1 MALARQSLW
10 AMLCVVA
17 AGISVLP
24 AAKAEQQEPDDLK
37 AFSASY
43 ELKRS
48 GFKARRIVELR
59 MQEKGRQYSYTST
72 SKARGAAAAFKS
84 GTVTELSRFTIN
96 DGRLYP
102 LEYRLSDENDAD
114 EGQVRLRYDWRAGLI
129 RVAAKGEQSER
140 AIEADLLTPLLVDI
154 ALMRDLRR
162 GAPETSY
169 RVLEG
174 TQVRSWQFRKQGE
187 QELRT
192 VVGKL
197 STHRYELDRQS
208 SRTLVLWL
216 APVLGYLPVRLEQR
230 KDDELKLEMTL
241 RSVAGF
247 GSPESLRR
255 PIYDR
260 R

>member
-1 MALARQSLW
+1 MAVARQSLR

-17 AGISVLP
+17 AGALTVP
-24 AAKAEQQEPDDLK
+24 AAAARAEEPDALK

-43 ELKRS
+43 ELRRS

-59 MQEKGRQYSYTST
+59 RLEKGGQYSYTSR

-84 GTVTELSRFTIN
+84 GSVTELSRFSIN
-96 DGRLYP
+96 DGRVYP
-102 LEYRLSDENDAD
+102 LEYRLSDENDAE

-129 RVAAKGEQSER
+129 RVAAKGEESER

-162 GAPETSY
+162 GAPETHY

-192 VVGKL
+192 VVGRL

-208 SRTLVLWL
+208 SRTVVLWL

-230 KDDELKLEMTL
+230 KGGEVKLEMTL

-247 GSPESLRR
+247 GSPQSLRQ
-255 PIYDR
+255 PISDR